1 MATRKKPSTIAEA
14 KKAKSKTFYGKGN
27 KELAAVTKEEL
38 EKSGLSLRDYLNKQQ
53 GKTKRTAAKV
63 APRPKPRPSKRSTDT
78 GQRPDNRPVKPKA
91 KAPAP
96 KRKIPAISKASPG
109 ADLSAP
115 ELKSS
120 PRGSSAPINI
130 TGGTVPS
137 RGTGKTNP
145 YKYVGKGPRGKQ
157 GQAPIPT
164 TEEKIGMASLVLGG
178 LGGPGAKLAT
188 KAATT
193 YGKPFVNKLVSRIKN
208 LSNKQQED
216 IMKEI
221 ARSNLSKKD
230 MNIALK
236 NAETPK
242 DIRTQIALR
251 KAQASAPGKRAPG
264 EKPFKQTT
272 VRKRQEARN
281 RQRRQE
287 TQKKQELERMNVQG
301 AGSTRIPS
309 ARLRKKGGPI
319 VARKGSGSLKSVD
332 TQQNP
337 GLAKLPTNVRNRMGY
352 AKSGGKVVNR
362 KSGGMI
368 GSGNDLVASI
378 YD

>member
-1 MATRKKPSTIAEA
+1 MAARKKPSTIAQA
-14 KKAKSKTFYGKGN
+14 KAAKSPTFYGKGN

-38 EKSGLSLRDYLNKQQ
+38 KKSGLSLRDYLNKQQ
-53 GKTKRTAAKV
+53 GKTRRTAAKV
-63 APRPKPRPSKRSTDT
+63 APRPKPKPA
-78 GQRPDNRPVKPKA
+78 PKA
-91 KAPAP
+91 KVPAPAP
-96 KRKIPAISKASPG
+96 KDKAPTPKRKTPAILKESKG

-115 ELKSS
+115 KPKSK
-120 PRGSSAPINI
+120 PTGSSAPLNTKFSI
-130 TGGTVPS
+130 VPS
-137 RGTGKTNP
+137 RGTGKADP

-157 GQAPIPT
+157 GQAPVPT
-164 TEEKIGMASLVLGG
+164 TEEKVKMAGLVLGG
-178 LGGPGAKLAT
+178 LGGPGAKAAT

-193 YGKPFVNKLVSRIKN
+193 YGKPFVNKLINRIKN

-216 IMKEI
+216 IMKEV
-221 ARSNLSKKD
+221 ARSNLSKRD
-230 MNIALK
+230 MNIALR

-242 DIRTQIALR
+242 DIRAVIAQQR
-251 KAQASAPGKRAPG
+251 STASTPGKLRPG

-281 RQRRQE
+281 RQRRKE
-287 TQKKQELERMNVQG
+287 TKRKQELERMNVQG

-309 ARLRKKGGPI
+309 ARLRKKGGPL
-319 VARKGSGSLKSVD
+319 VARKGSGSLKAVD

-362 KSGGMI
+362 KGGGMV
-368 GSGNDLVASI
+368 GLGNDLVASM

>member
-1 MATRKKPSTIAEA
+1 MADKGGQPTSLAEA
-14 KKAKSKTFYGKGN
+14 KRLGSPTYRPTTGRNKGKII
-27 KELAAVTKEEL
+27 AAVSKEEL
-38 EKSGLSLRDYLNKQQ
+38 KKSNMSLKEFLNKRRKDARKSGEVAGSV
-53 GKTKRTAAKV
+53 KTPKAKV
-63 APRPKPRPSKRSTDT
+63 PAPA
-78 GQRPDNRPVKPKA
+78 PKA
-91 KAPAP
+91 KASTP
-96 KRKIPAISKASPG
+96 KRKTPAILKASPG

-115 ELKSS
+115 KPKSK
-120 PRGSSAPINI
+120 PTGSSAPLNTKFSI
-130 TGGTVPS
+130 VPS
-137 RGTGKTNP
+137 RGTGKADP
-145 YKYVGKGPRGKQ
+145 YKYVGKGTRGKQ

-164 TEEKIGMASLVLGG
+164 TEEKVQMAGLILGG

-251 KAQASAPGKRAPG
+251 KAQASAPGQRAPG
-264 EKPFKQTT
+264 EKPFRQTT
-272 VRKRQEARN
+272 VKKRQEARN
-281 RQRRQE
+281 RQRRRE
-287 TQKKQELERMNVQG
+287 TRRQQELREMNKAIG
-301 AGSTRIPS
+301 
-309 ARLRKKGGPI
+309 KKGG
-319 VARKGSGSLKSVD
+319 GNLKPVD
-332 TQQNP
+332 TQKNP

-362 KSGGMI
+362 KGGGMV
-368 GSGNDLVASI
+368 GSGNDLVASM